1 MIKFKKYIFAV
12 AALWAATAA
21 VSYSQT
27 PEHRQEVMELLKEDP
42 TRCVNLHH
50 NYEAPEKIIDT
61 PAPKGYKPFYVS
73 HYGRHGSRYHYTE
86 RYMDEPL
93 SVFDSL
99 AAHALLTEEGQAVR
113 QDLVTLNEAH
123 DGQLGYLTHKGAA
136 QHQEIAERLYGRC
149 PEIFS
154 QKDRREV
161 YCVATDVQRC
171 IQSMANFC
179 VGLTRENQSLD
190 ITMDAG
196 PRFTKYLCN
205 ADGVPRI
212 SKRETF
218 LADSVLKANLDPS
231 RLLEKW
237 TVDPEAAMKYMPK
250 GSAHKFIAD
259 ILWGGSTG
267 QCLNI
272 EDPYIYRHFTPEELY
287 AFWAYNDVK
296 YYNVMCASVENSRSR
311 DLIAKRNLRDILD
324 KADAAVAGNHRA
336 ADLRFGHDTGLSPIY
351 SLLRIEGLEKEGHM
365 ADAIDGVWYGFR
377 DMPMASNLQL
387 IFYRNKKGDVLVK
400 LLRNEKE
407 TLIPALKPVSGPY
420 YSWKDMRAY
429 FVSLLAE

>member
-1 MIKFKKYIFAV
+1 MIKFKKYIFV
-12 AALWAATAA
+12 AAVLSTASAA

-27 PEHRQEVMELLKEDP
+27 PEHRQEVMELLREDP
-42 TRCVNLHH
+42 TRGVNLHH

-86 RYMDEPL
+86 RYMAEPL

-99 AAHALLTEEGQAVR
+99 DAHGLLTAEGQAVKN
-113 QDLVTLNEAH
+113 DLLILLKAH

-136 QHQEIAERLYGRC
+136 QHRQIAGRLYSRC
-149 PEIFS
+149 PEIFN

-161 YCVATDVQRC
+161 YCVSTDVQRC

-179 VGLTRENQSLD
+179 VALTRGNADLD

-205 ADGVPRI
+205 ADGVANTTR
-212 SKRETF
+212 RETF

-231 RLLEKW
+231 RLLGKW

-250 GSAHKFIAD
+250 GDARKFMTEIF
-259 ILWGGSTG
+259 WGGSTG
-267 QCLNI
+267 QCLDI

-287 AFWAYNDVK
+287 ALWAYYDVK
-296 YYNVMCASVENSRSR
+296 YYNIMCGTVENGRT
-311 DLIAKRNLRDILD
+311 RDIIGKRILKDIVD
-324 KADAAVAGNHRA
+324 KADEALAGNGHA
-336 ADLRFGHDTGLSPIY
+336 ADLRFGHDSGLSPLL
-351 SLLRIEGLEKEGHM
+351 SLMRVEGLEKERPM

-377 DMPMASNLQL
+377 DMPMASNLQI
-387 IFYRNKKGDVLVK
+387 IFYRSKKGDVLVK

-407 TLIPALKPVSGPY
+407 TLIPALTPVCGPY
-420 YSWKDMRAY
+420 YRWKDMREY
-429 FVSLLAE
+429 FVSLLSE